1 MRALSY
7 TLPRKERVTTM
18 FQEFKKFAMRGNV
31 LDMAVG
37 IILGAAFGQ
46 IVNSLV
52 NDLLMPPLGL
62 LLGKVDF
69 ANLFLSLSSRTFQ
82 TLAEARAA
90 GAPTLNYGLFINTV
104 LNFLIVAFA
113 VFLLIR
119 QVNRWTAKPTAVT
132 ARECPYCLMNIPLK
146 ATVCGHCASQ
156 LSAGQA

>member
-1 MRALSY
+1 
-7 TLPRKERVTTM
+7 M

-82 TLAEARAA
+82 TLAEAKAA

-119 QVNRWTAKPTAVT
+119 QVNRWAPKPAVAPA
-132 ARECPYCLMNIPLK
+132 ARDCPYCAMSVPLK
-146 ATVCGHCASQ
+146 AVRCAHCTSELA
-156 LSAGQA
+156 AAKA

>member
-82 TLAEARAA
+82 TLAEAKAA
-90 GAPTLNYGLFINTV
+90 GAPTLNYGIFINTV

-119 QVNRWTAKPTAVT
+119 QVNRWTAKPAATT
-132 ARECPYCLMNIPLK
+132 TRECPYCAMSVPLK
-146 ATVCGHCASQ
+146 AVRCAHCTSELA
-156 LSAGQA
+156 AAKA